1 MIDRQSLNHIDRI
14 DPLFVEGYLS
24 FNGWEKNGEI
34 PNRKASIWQRK
45 IDRDFFSVILPIS
58 QELRDFSARI
68 CELIE
73 VLEIVEKRSASE
85 IILSLIDQNIIAQ
98 EMQREILTFR
108 FSFLYQS
115 NSIYREIPTQQI
127 GGILTSLQTLFYAV
141 GQYKSYE
148 KLNDKVKA
156 LNSSQYLQESNTASN
171 SKLTNDIKKQSTLS
185 LIETFKGS
193 FGVKVATCK
202 LRNQQLNLLEQEDPL
217 TEIISETFFN
227 LIEKSN
233 CKDKKELMIELQKNH
248 KKCASSYRNFLNN
261 LIRTESDIYINWGSM
276 NSRKG
281 GRTSLEYSEALA
293 TFEFITK
300 MEMENPESYE
310 IVGELIAANKDKKT
324 LIIEHK
330 DSDKKITA
338 KISFDIDTLQ
348 ENELTIGKLYLAQIT
363 EVLSR
368 NSATGEE
375 KMEYEITNMQ
385 IAKIR

>member
-1 MIDRQSLNHIDRI
+1 MMDRQSLNHIDRI
-14 DPLFVEGYLS
+14 DPLFVEGYLL
-24 FNGWEKNGEI
+24 FNGWKKNGEI
-34 PNRKASIWQRK
+34 PNGKASIWQRE
-45 IDRDFFSVILPIS
+45 IGRDFFSVILPIS

-115 NSIYREIPTQQI
+115 NSSYREIPTQQI
-127 GGILTSLQTLFYAV
+127 GSILTSLQALFYAV

-148 KLNDKVKA
+148 KSNEKFKKLNT
-156 LNSSQYLQESNTASN
+156 SQYSQEKNTISNI
-171 SKLTNDIKKQSTLS
+171 KLTNDIKKQSTLS

-193 FGVKVATCK
+193 FGIKLATSK
-202 LRNQQLNLLEQEDPL
+202 LHNHQLELLEQEDPL

-227 LIEKSN
+227 LIKKSN
-233 CKDKKELMIELQKNH
+233 CKDKRELMIELQKNH
-248 KKCASSYRNFLNN
+248 RKCAASYRNFLNN
-261 LIRTESDIYINWGSM
+261 LIKTESDVYINWGSI

-330 DSDKKITA
+330 DNDKKITA
-338 KISFDIDTLQ
+338 KICFDIDTLQ

-375 KMEYEITNMQ
+375 RMEYEITNMK